1 MEKAWGKQVWPGA
14 RRGRR
19 ALAVQGFQGA
29 GARPGAQAE
38 PEMGCPAP
46 RPGACSTAVSSYGQL
61 GASPVTPHLALP
73 SERHRDIEKG
83 RQGLLK
89 GRESLPQPPAWTPAP
104 SPLHHRASEGL
115 QANAFPS
122 WSPPPP
128 CQMKAVSLFSK
139 DVPTPGR
146 AHRGPPRPTLPPR
159 ALRTA
164 RWGK

>member
-1 MEKAWGKQVWPGA
+1 MEKAWGKQVWPRA
-14 RRGRR
+14 KQGRR

-29 GARPGAQAE
+29 GAGPGAQAE

-89 GRESLPQPPAWTPAP
+89 GRESLPQPPTNFYSTWY
-104 SPLHHRASEGL
+104 
-115 QANAFPS
+115 
-122 WSPPPP
+122 
-128 CQMKAVSLFSK
+128 
-139 DVPTPGR
+139 
-146 AHRGPPRPTLPPR
+146 
-159 ALRTA
+159 
-164 RWGK
+164 